1 MQMEHPKPHAI
12 VIPYPYQGH
21 VTPMINLA
29 IRLASRGFTITFVQ
43 TEFIHQFMCKAQNLP
58 AASFDLFAEARKSD
72 LDIRYTTIS
81 DGFPLDFDRDLNF
94 NEYWES
100 MFRDFPDRVDEIV
113 VKTMEADVLPETP
126 PFLLVADTF
135 YTWPATIAKK
145 HNMVNVSF
153 WTEPAIVFSLNY
165 HLELLRQNGFSDKTQ
180 HGNAENYINYI
191 PGIQSI
197 STRDL
202 MTYLQDPEAIPMLIK
217 IVEKGFEQVKKADF
231 ILCNTVEELELETLS
246 ALNQKH
252 PTYAIGPI
260 NFYTDLT
267 KTSIAKSLWSE
278 SDCTQW
284 LNSKP
289 SGSVL
294 YVSFGSIAESNKE
307 EIGELAHGLL
317 ISEVYFVWVLRP
329 DIIGG
334 QESDVLP
341 EGFKDVIKNKGLIVP
356 WCNQNMVLSSP
367 ATGGFLTHCG
377 WNSILESIW
386 YGVPMICYP
395 FLVDQPTNRKLV
407 VDDWK
412 IGVDLCEGE
421 QVRREEVAN
430 QIDILMKGENSVQM
444 KQKIQKVSKKL
455 HDSMDA
461 EGSSCTNFDRFVVD
475 LKAKFCTRSS

>member
-1 MQMEHPKPHAI
+1 MQMAHPKPHAV

-21 VTPMINLA
+21 VTPMINLS

-43 TEFIHQFMCKAQNLP
+43 TELIHHFICKAQNLP
-58 AASFDLFAEARKSD
+58 AANFDLFAEARKSG

-100 MFRDFPDRVDEIV
+100 MFRDFPDRVDKIV
-113 VKTMEADVLPETP
+113 TTTMEADVLPKTP

-145 HNMVNVSF
+145 HNMVNVSV

-165 HLELLRQNGFSDKTQ
+165 NLELLRQNG
-180 HGNAENYINYI
+180 HVPYNGNADNHINYI
-191 PGIQSI
+191 PGIQSF

-217 IVEKGFEQVKKADF
+217 IAEKGFEQVRKADF

-246 ALNQKH
+246 SLNQKH
-252 PTYAIGPI
+252 PTYAVGPI
-260 NFYTDLT
+260 NFYTDFT
-267 KTSIAKSLWSE
+267 KTSIARSLWSE

-294 YVSFGSIAESNKE
+294 YVSFGSIAHSNKE

-334 QESDVLP
+334 KESDVLP
-341 EGFKDVIKNKGLIVP
+341 EDFKDVVKDKGLIVP
-356 WCNQNMVLSSP
+356 WCNQNIVLSSP

-377 WNSILESIW
+377 WNSILESTW
-386 YGVPMICYP
+386 FGVPMICYP
-395 FLVDQPTNRKLV
+395 SLVDQPTNRKLV

-412 IGVDLCEGE
+412 IGVDLCKGE
-421 QVRREEVAN
+421 QVRREEVASQVN
-430 QIDILMKGENSVQM
+430 ILMRGESSVQM
-444 KQKIQKVSKKL
+444 KQQIKKVSKKL
-455 HDSMDA
+455 HDSLGA
-461 EGSSCTNFDRFVVD
+461 EGSSHRNFDRFEVD
-475 LKAKFCTRSS
+475 LKAKFCTRSP